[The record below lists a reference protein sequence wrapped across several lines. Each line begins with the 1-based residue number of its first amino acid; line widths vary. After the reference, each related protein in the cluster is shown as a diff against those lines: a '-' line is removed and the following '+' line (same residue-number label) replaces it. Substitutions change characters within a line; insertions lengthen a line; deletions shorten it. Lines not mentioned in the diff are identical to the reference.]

1 MRLKRTVYGRFGTG
15 LGPFW
20 AGTRENEHFKIGI
33 ICFKKGKHSA
43 IAMPEEAIAYDPMS
57 YRYYDYPMPGSIFRL
72 PDIPMLVRG
81 KTYVKLPS
89 GRDIEVDPEFK
100 REQPVP
106 AAVHEQGQAGNSL
119 QDLLKQLTGKRT
131 EGSRALRPQH
141 PDAFCLLEEPLFG
154 AVDEKGEPLPH
165 WLKITRCH
173 HDFVKER

>member
-1 MRLKRTVYGRFGTG
+1 
-15 LGPFW
+15 
-20 AGTRENEHFKIGI
+20 
-33 ICFKKGKHSA
+33 
-43 IAMPEEAIAYDPMS
+43 MPEEAIAHDPMS
-57 YRYYDYPMPGSIFRL
+57 YRYYDYPMTGSIFRL

-131 EGSRALRPQH
+131 EGPPPGFKAGGLFDHNTQTPMLHAHEGPRRAAHNGQNF
-141 PDAFCLLEEPLFG
+141 AF
-154 AVDEKGEPLPH
+154 
-165 WLKITRCH
+165 
-173 HDFVKER
+173 